1 MTANPALVQQLSAYK
16 ASGMSAA
23 DAAAALMGGGQA
35 SGSGG
40 AGSSSSAGPIGAS
53 DLCLALAAVFGPGLT
68 AAVLAAII
76 HKSFPDLP
84 ALGVAEAVLAALPNT
99 SQTEMDNALILCGF
113 SATDAQGAVNILYPV
128 NVTVQ
133 ANQSWQP
140 TGVTVTG
147 QQQTAIVCTGGSW
160 TANPADGNCGANGN
174 SSYTAKSGY
183 TMPGQPEGALIGQI
197 GTNAPFL
204 VGASVNAPSGQS
216 GMLSLCINDDLNGE
230 YGAGLTDNS
239 GALTV
244 TVTTTATS

>member
-16 ASGMSAA
+16 ASGMSAP

-40 AGSSSSAGPIGAS
+40 APVGAS
-53 DLCLALAAVFGPGLT
+53 DLSLALAAVFGPALT
-68 AAVLAAII
+68 AAVLASII
-76 HKSFPDLP
+76 HKFFPNLS
-84 ALGVAEAVLAALPNT
+84 ALGVAEQVQAALPNT
-99 SQTEMDNALILCGF
+99 SQTDMYNALIGCGF
-113 SATDAQGAVNILYPV
+113 SATDAQGSVNILYPAT
-128 NVTVQ
+128 VTVQ
-133 ANQSWQP
+133 ANQPWQP

-204 VGASVNAPSGQS
+204 VGASVNAPTGQS